1 MKKSTLA
8 LAVAVGVLAQHA
20 YADGQADAK
29 GFLEGA
35 TSTLGMRNYY
45 INTDNRDRDAAK
57 AGQSLNS
64 EWGQGFDL
72 RFNSGY
78 TQGTVGF
85 GLDVIALTAIKLDSG
100 GGSNGATPT
109 SAGGTVFPTEATG
122 GKNAKAVNDF
132 SSLGLTGKVRVS
144 QTELKIGTLLPNNPV
159 IKYNDGRLLPQ
170 TFTGGQITSN
180 EIKDLTLTL
189 GQVEKAKGRNSSND
203 EDLSINGANASSN
216 YSQGTTGRF
225 SNKFQ
230 YAGADYKVTKDLVAS
245 YYFGELKD
253 FYSQNFLGLVHNWA
267 IGPGVLK
274 SDLRYYRSRDNGA
287 NGNTSGYFTT
297 GYYPDNS
304 TLATQ
309 GKGKVDN
316 NLYSYLALYSVAGHT
331 FGAGYQYSNGESDF
345 PWLNQGDGS
354 SNSTITDMQIQ
365 KFAHAGERTWQ
376 ARYAYDFAQ
385 VGMPGLTAGVIYLR
399 GNNVDTAAKEYTAQA
414 APALGTGR
422 SEWERDITVAYVV
435 PEGTFKNVGV
445 AWKNAMWRN
454 DIVGQREQDENRLI
468 VSYTIPLL

>member
-20 YADGQADAK
+20 YAETQAEAK
-29 GFLEGA
+29 GFIEGA
-35 TSTLGMRNYY
+35 TSTLGLRNYY
-45 INTDNRDRDAAK
+45 INTDNRDQNAKAAK
-57 AGQSLNS
+57 AQSLNS

-85 GLDVIALTAIKLDSG
+85 GLDVIALEGIRLDTG
-100 GGSNGATPT
+100 RGTNGATT
-109 SAGGTVFPTEATG
+109 VSSGTTMFPAEATG
-122 GKNAKAVNDF
+122 GKNAKSVNDTG
-132 SSLGLTGKVRVS
+132 SLGLTGKVRVS

-170 TFTGGQITSN
+170 TFTGGELKSN

-203 EDLSINGANASSN
+203 DDLSIAGANGGASN
-216 YSQGTTGRF
+216 FSQGTTGKF

-230 YAGADYKVTKDLVAS
+230 YAGADYKITKDLVAS

-253 FYSQNFLGLVHNWA
+253 FYKQNFLGLVHNWA

-274 SDLRYYRSRDNGA
+274 SDLRYYRSRDDGN
-287 NGNTSGYFTT
+287 NGNMSSYFTSGYYNGTVT
-297 GYYPDNS
+297 
-304 TLATQ
+304 
-309 GKGKVDN
+309 KGKVDN
-316 NLYSYLALYSVAGHT
+316 NLYSYLALYSVEGHT
-331 FGAGYQYSNGESDF
+331 FGAGYQYSNGQSDF

-376 ARYAYDFAQ
+376 GRYAYDFAK
-385 VGMPGLTAGVIYLR
+385 VGVPGLTAGVIYLR
-399 GNNVDTAAKEYTAQA
+399 GNNVLTPTG
-414 APALGTGR
+414 PAT
-422 SEWERDITVAYVV
+422 EWERDIAVSYVV

-454 DIVGQREQDENRLI
+454 DIIGQRTQDENRLI
-468 VSYTIPLL
+468 VSYSIPLL